1 MRGTVARANALLLVA
16 LVLSSC
22 QSTKNPANQAPTNP
36 VLQDLLDYRN
46 GVAMIHDGR
55 IDEAIVLLRRARAV
69 NPLEPGI
76 PNALGLALLYK
87 RDFPMAI
94 AMFNEAL
101 RLDSNYVEA
110 LNNRGV
116 AYMETARLDDAE
128 KDFRTVTGAMA
139 PATEKRSA
147 YYNLGMIHN
156 RKQEWMEAEAEFTF
170 AIREDARHLDAYR
183 ERGLARSKREN
194 FGAALEDFIFV
205 LREEP
210 KNVVANYQAA
220 LCLLAQGRRDL
231 ATRYMERAVTA
242 GPETEE
248 GKRAKR
254 FLANETY
261 LMEKK

>member
-1 MRGTVARANALLLVA
+1 MSPRSRSGGLAI
-16 LVLSSC
+16 LVLLFTAC
-22 QSTKNPANQAPTNP
+22 NSTPNPANQGPTNP

-46 GVAMIHDGR
+46 GVAMIQDGR
-55 IDEAIVLLRRARAV
+55 IDEALVLLRRARVV

-87 RDFPMAI
+87 RDFPAAI

-116 AYMETARLDDAE
+116 AYMETSKLDEAE
-128 KDFRTVTGAMA
+128 KDFRSVTGALA
-139 PATEKRSA
+139 PAAEKRSA
-147 YYNLGMIHN
+147 YYNLGMIYN
-156 RKQEWMEAEAEFTF
+156 RRQQWVEAEAEFTF
-170 AIREDARHLDAYR
+170 AIREDGRHLAAYR
-183 ERGLARSKREN
+183 ERGIARANRET
-194 FGAALEDFIFV
+194 FGAALEDFLFV

-210 KNVVANYQAA
+210 KDIVANYQAA

-231 ATRYMERAVTA
+231 ASRYIERAA
-242 GPETEE
+242 ASGPESEE

-261 LMEKK
+261 LLEKR